1 MEMLTDPLYG
11 NINTGRS
18 AIVLAFFIYLFSSL
32 CPYDP
37 ITLNCDPGKE
47 SKQMNLK
54 SLRKRNSF

>member
-37 ITLNCDPGKE
+37 ITLTVILVKSQ
-47 SKQMNLK
+47 SK
-54 SLRKRNSF
+54 